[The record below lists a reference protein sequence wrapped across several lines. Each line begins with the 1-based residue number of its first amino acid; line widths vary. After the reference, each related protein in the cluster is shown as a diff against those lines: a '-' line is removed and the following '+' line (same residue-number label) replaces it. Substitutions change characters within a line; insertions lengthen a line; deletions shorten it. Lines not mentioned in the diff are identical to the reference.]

1 MSKPYLAG
9 LLLISP
15 WALAAGGSWS
25 SESFGG
31 TMTRGQQSVKSKPLH
46 SPSPLPPGARAT
58 TVHWKIKTDGLTPS
72 GLRIRLCNAAR
83 CVRLAGWAGEMPLP
97 AGIAPEGPFRFEYH
111 ASEAGT
117 LRSPLTILSN
127 QLTVSYHSSH

>member
-31 TMTRGQQSVKSKPLH
+31 TMTRGQQSVKSKPLQ

-58 TVHWKIKTDGLTPS
+58 TVHWNGWPYAF
-72 GLRIRLCNAAR
+72 RIAHSTVQR
-83 CVRLAGWAGEMPLP
+83 
-97 AGIAPEGPFRFEYH
+97 
-111 ASEAGT
+111 GT
-117 LRSPLTILSN
+117 LCEISR
-127 QLTVSYHSSH
+127 VGG